1 MKVWNNM
8 RVEELMA
15 IVILKQTLPLIL
27 YEVIILLKEK
37 CTRGCTVSGWPPQK
51 MIYLGNPSKDSQ
63 TFLQ

>member
-1 MKVWNNM
+1 
-8 RVEELMA
+8 MA
-15 IVILKQTLPLIL
+15 IVILKQTIPLIL

-37 CTRGCTVSGWPPQK
+37 VTRGCTVSGWPPQK

>member
-1 MKVWNNM
+1 
-8 RVEELMA
+8 MA
-15 IVILKQTLPLIL
+15 IVILKQTIPLIL

-37 CTRGCTVSGWPPQK
+37 VTRGCTVSGWPPQKK